1 MRRCAN
7 DVGNLGRYWIRAL
20 YRVHL
25 HRASSRRVT
34 VKVNRKSTPKMVV
47 RPYFTSEYQR
57 LEREAHNRE
66 RFSFT
71 VAVMAFWVLAV
82 LVFQLVSR

>member
-1 MRRCAN
+1 M
-7 DVGNLGRYWIRAL
+7 
-20 YRVHL
+20 
-25 HRASSRRVT
+25 
-34 VKVNRKSTPKMVV
+34 KVNRKTTPKMVV
-47 RPYFTSEYQR
+47 RPHFATEFER

-66 RFSFT
+66 RFGYT

>member
-1 MRRCAN
+1 M
-7 DVGNLGRYWIRAL
+7 
-20 YRVHL
+20 
-25 HRASSRRVT
+25 
-34 VKVNRKSTPKMVV
+34 KVNRKTTPKMVV
-47 RPYFTSEYQR
+47 RPHFASEFER

-66 RFSFT
+66 RFGYT

>member
-1 MRRCAN
+1 M
-7 DVGNLGRYWIRAL
+7 
-20 YRVHL
+20 
-25 HRASSRRVT
+25 
-34 VKVNRKSTPKMVV
+34 KVNRKTTPKMVV
-47 RPYFTSEYQR
+47 RPHFLSDYER

>member
-1 MRRCAN
+1 MKINRR
-7 DVGNLGRYWIRAL
+7 
-20 YRVHL
+20 
-25 HRASSRRVT
+25 
-34 VKVNRKSTPKMVV
+34 STPKMVKHKSFV
-47 RPYFTSEYQR
+47 GDYQR

>member
-1 MRRCAN
+1 
-7 DVGNLGRYWIRAL
+7 
-20 YRVHL
+20 
-25 HRASSRRVT
+25 
-34 VKVNRKSTPKMVV
+34 VKVNRKTTPKMVV
-47 RPYFTSEYQR
+47 RPHFVTEFER

>member
-1 MRRCAN
+1 VN
-7 DVGNLGRYWIRAL
+7 
-20 YRVHL
+20 
-25 HRASSRRVT
+25 
-34 VKVNRKSTPKMVV
+34 VNRKTTPKMVV
-47 RPYFTSEYQR
+47 RPHFATEFER
-57 LEREAHNRE
+57 LEREAHNRQ

>member
-1 MRRCAN
+1 MKINRRST
-7 DVGNLGRYWIRAL
+7 LRM
-20 YRVHL
+20 
-25 HRASSRRVT
+25 
-34 VKVNRKSTPKMVV
+34 VKHKSFV
-47 RPYFTSEYQR
+47 SDYQR

>member
-1 MRRCAN
+1 M
-7 DVGNLGRYWIRAL
+7 
-20 YRVHL
+20 
-25 HRASSRRVT
+25 
-34 VKVNRKSTPKMVV
+34 KVNRKTTPKMVV
-47 RPYFTSEYQR
+47 RPHFLSDYQR

-82 LVFQLVSR
+82 LVFQLDSR

>member
-1 MRRCAN
+1 M
-7 DVGNLGRYWIRAL
+7 
-20 YRVHL
+20 
-25 HRASSRRVT
+25 
-34 VKVNRKSTPKMVV
+34 KVNRKTTPKMVV
-47 RPYFTSEYQR
+47 RPHFLSDYER

-82 LVFQLVSR
+82 LVFKLVSR